1 MSKIVI
7 VDYGMG
13 NLRSVVNAFEYAGAK
28 VKLSTQANDLKQA
41 DGVVVPGQG
50 AFRDCIKC
58 LRENKFVEALNEA
71 VIEHQKPY
79 LGICLGL
86 QIVGEK
92 SFEGGEFMGLGWIK
106 GVVRKIEPTKNLKVP
121 HLGWDEIS
129 ITRKIGLFSGLSAN
143 PCFYF
148 AHSFV
153 LYPNDLGVVGAVTD
167 YGSKF
172 PVAIQKDNIMA
183 VLFHPEKSQ
192 HEGLQLIKNFVET
205 VNNKSK

>member
-13 NLRSVVNAFEYAGAK
+13 NLRSVVNAFEYVGAK

-58 LRENKFVEALNEA
+58 LRENKFVEALNET

-92 SFEGGEFMGLGWIK
+92 SFEGGEFMGLGWIGGIVK
-106 GVVRKIEPTKNLKVP
+106 KIEPKTNLKVP
-121 HLGWDEIS
+121 HLGWDEVKL
-129 ITRKIGLFSGLSAN
+129 TKPMQLFLGLSPS

-148 AHSFV
+148 AHSYV
-153 LYPNDLGVVGAVTD
+153 LYPDDPQVVAATTD
-167 YGSKF
+167 YGSEF

-192 HEGLQLIKNFVET
+192 HEGLQLIKNFVEL
-205 VNNKSK
+205 VEHG

>member
-1 MSKIVI
+1 
-7 VDYGMG
+7 MG
-13 NLRSVVNAFEYAGAK
+13 NLRSVVNAFEYVGAK
-28 VKLSTQANDLKQA
+28 VKLSSQANDLKQA
-41 DGVVVPGQG
+41 DGIVVPGQG

-58 LRENKFVEALNEA
+58 LRANKFVEALTEA

-86 QIVGEK
+86 QILAEK

-106 GVVRKIEPTKNLKVP
+106 GVVRKIEPRTNLKVP
-121 HLGWDEIS
+121 HLGWNEIK
-129 ITRKIGLFSGLSAN
+129 IKRKIELFSGLSAN

-153 LYPNDLGVVGAVTD
+153 LYPENAKVAVAMTD
-167 YGSKF
+167 YGGEF
-172 PVAIQKDNIMA
+172 PVAVQKDKIMA

-192 HEGLQLIKNFVET
+192 HEGLQLIKNFVEL
-205 VNNKSK
+205 VEHG